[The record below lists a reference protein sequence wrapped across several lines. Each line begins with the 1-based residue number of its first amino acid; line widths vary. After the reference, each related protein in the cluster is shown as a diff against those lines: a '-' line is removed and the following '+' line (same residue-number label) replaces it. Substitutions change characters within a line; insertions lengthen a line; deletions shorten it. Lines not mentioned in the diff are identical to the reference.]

1 MEPATLSLI
10 TAIGSGSGGLI
21 GGILL
26 VLIIGVPAVIRF
38 MNWSK
43 EQSTQTTLYTQLA
56 EQVQRQTTELE
67 KQRSEIDR
75 IQQQR
80 NELHEKVAELKGKI
94 EHLEYYEKDIVIL
107 KEKIEEKD
115 KIIAERD
122 SRIANLLRELLVM
135 KDRVHNL
142 EIRLKDD
149 EQKFCS
155 NCLNRKEQ

>member
-10 TAIGSGSGGLI
+10 TAVGSGSGGII

-26 VLIIGVPAVIRF
+26 VLIIGIPALIRF

-43 EQSTQTTLYTQLA
+43 EQNTQVALYTQLA

-94 EHLEYYEKDIVIL
+94 EHLEHYEKDMVIL

-142 EIRLKDD
+142 ELRLKDD
-149 EQKFCS
+149 EQKFCL
-155 NCLNRKEQ
+155 NCVNRKE

>member
-1 MEPATLSLI
+1 MEPTTGALI

-26 VLIIGVPAVIRF
+26 VLIIGIPAVIRF
-38 MNWSK
+38 IGWSK
-43 EQSTQTTLYTQLA
+43 EQNTQITLYTQLA

-94 EHLEYYEKDIVIL
+94 EHLEHYEKDIVVL

-115 KIIAERD
+115 RIIAERD

-142 EIRLKDD
+142 ELRLKDD
-149 EQKFCS
+149 EQKFCVE
-155 NCLNRKEQ
+155 CKHRETK